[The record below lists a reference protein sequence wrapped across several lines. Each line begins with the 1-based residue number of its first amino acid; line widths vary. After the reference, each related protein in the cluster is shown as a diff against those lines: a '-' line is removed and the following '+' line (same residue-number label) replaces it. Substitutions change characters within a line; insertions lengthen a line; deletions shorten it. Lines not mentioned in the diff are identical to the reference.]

1 MSSAAK
7 NDLSK
12 NGRSMKSVAVR
23 LLTCTL
29 LILISVF
36 FNACA
41 RYFRKHT
48 DPYPVPAGSG
58 IGVIVYPSSDNALL
72 LESILNSMLIERGFR
87 AGSFRRESILPVP
100 LARSVDSSSTYS
112 MELPEVEEGEIEVEA
127 DADVLAEFT
136 GERKYENDRKRLLQF
151 VSLLDS
157 VADVYGIHYV
167 LSVHQTDTYSFVVN
181 LADVKRRQ
189 IVFTYAVVA
198 NRYGWEKIHSRR
210 TADVRMESG
219 GNDSKQ
225 PIMVY
230 TQLALYLIQMLR
242 LDAAERKPVDK

>member
-1 MSSAAK
+1 MSSAA
-7 NDLSK
+7 NDSGK
-12 NGRSMKSVAVR
+12 NGFTVSSVAVH
-23 LLTCTL
+23 LLTCTF
-29 LILISVF
+29 LILISVCSTS
-36 FNACA
+36 CA

-48 DPYPVPAGSG
+48 DPYAVPAGSG
-58 IGVIVYPSSDNALL
+58 IGVIVYPDSDDALL

-87 AGSFRRESILPVP
+87 SGSFRRESILPSP
-100 LARSVDSSSTYS
+100 LARSVDSSGTYS

-127 DADVLAEFT
+127 DGDVLAEFT
-136 GERKYENDRKRLLQF
+136 GEHKYENDRKRLLQF

-167 LSVHQTDTYSFVVN
+167 LSVHQSDTYSFVVN
-181 LADVKRRQ
+181 LADVKKRR

-225 PIMVY
+225 PVMVY
-230 TQLALYLIQMLR
+230 MQLARELSEMLR